1 MKELSLKNNYRDIPE
16 TNLQNNFH
24 KKLIYTTL
32 LNIAIF
38 QGIVLGLVILKSS
51 LFNSQSNRYL
61 AYLLFTLSIV
71 LLNYVFEIEGAF
83 TSYPLLRFLDYI
95 EWIFLLPV
103 FIFLFIIHRIDDTVK
118 SRQRSYL
125 YYIPFIYSSTFAITY
140 HLNDILGIYKIP
152 DSGIFIINILRLI
165 QLLFAFIIILFPPF
179 YSYFMIRHLKDPQ
192 EKKWVITLL
201 TTLYLLLS
209 TWLITYMTGFFFGID
224 ISSTMSGLAL
234 SATFIM
240 HWTAYIGIYK
250 YKLAKNK
257 DAVYNFLN
265 NDLAIIHP
273 NLQVA
278 ENSTPQEYKD
288 SITADNL
295 YFQKLELLCKDQHIY
310 TDSTLN
316 REKVAEKLGIS
327 AGYVSQ
333 IVNTITGDNF
343 AHYINQYRVEAVKE
357 MISDP
362 EYKNYTLLTMGL
374 ESGFTSKTTFYNAFK
389 KVTGQT
395 PNEYK
400 NTIK

>member
-1 MKELSLKNNYRDIPE
+1 M
-16 TNLQNNFH
+16 
-24 KKLIYTTL
+24 IYTTL
-32 LNIAIF
+32 LNIAVF
-38 QGIVLGLVILKSS
+38 QGIVLGIVILKSS
-51 LFNSQSNRYL
+51 LFNSQSNKYL
-61 AYLLFTLSIV
+61 AYLLFALSFV

-83 TSYPLLRFLDYI
+83 KSYPLLCFLDYI

-103 FIFLFIIHRIDDTVK
+103 FIFLFIINRIDDTVK
-118 SRQRSYL
+118 NRQRAYL
-125 YYIPFIYSSTFAITY
+125 YYIPFIYSSTFTIIY
-140 HLNDILGIYKIP
+140 HLNDILGIYKIS

-165 QLLFAFIIILFPPF
+165 QLVFAFIIILFPPF
-179 YSYFMIRHLKDPQ
+179 YSYFMIKHLKDPQ
-192 EKKWVITLL
+192 EKKWVIVLL
-201 TTLYLLLS
+201 TSLYLLLS

-250 YKLAKNK
+250 YKLAKDR
-257 DAVYNFLN
+257 DAVFHFLN
-265 NDLAIIHP
+265 SDLVIINP

-278 ENSTPQEYKD
+278 ENSIAQENNTAEESRE

-295 YFQKLELLCKDQHIY
+295 YFQKLELLCKDDHIY

-327 AGYVSQ
+327 SGYVSQ
-333 IVNTITGDNF
+333 IVNTVTGDNF

-357 MISDP
+357 MISNP
-362 EYKNYTLLTMGL
+362 EYENYNLLTMGL
-374 ESGFTSKTTFYNAFK
+374 EAGFTSKTTFFKAFK

-400 NTIK
+400 NTSK

>member
-1 MKELSLKNNYRDIPE
+1 M
-16 TNLQNNFH
+16 
-24 KKLIYTTL
+24 IYTTL
-32 LNIAIF
+32 LNIAVF
-38 QGIVLGLVILKSS
+38 QGIVLGIVILKSS

-61 AYLLFTLSIV
+61 AYLLFALSFV

-83 TSYPLLRFLDYI
+83 KSYPLLCFLDYI

-103 FIFLFIIHRIDDTVK
+103 FIFLFIINRIDDTVK
-118 SRQRSYL
+118 NRQRTYL
-125 YYIPFIYSSTFAITY
+125 YYIPFAYSSIFTIIY
-140 HLNDILGIYKIP
+140 HLNDILGIYKIS
-152 DSGIFIINILRLI
+152 DSDIFIINILRLI

-224 ISSTMSGLAL
+224 ISSIMSGLAL
-234 SATFIM
+234 AATFIM
-240 HWTAYIGIYK
+240 HWTAYIGIYR

-257 DAVYNFLN
+257 DAVYHFLN
-265 NDLAIIHP
+265 NDLVIINP
-273 NLQVA
+273 NLLVA
-278 ENSTPQEYKD
+278 ENSITQENNTAEESRE

-295 YFQKLELLCKDQHIY
+295 YFQKLEFLCKDEYIY

-327 AGYVSQ
+327 PGYVSQ
-333 IVNTITGDNF
+333 IVNTVTGDNF

-357 MISDP
+357 MISNP
-362 EYKNYTLLTMGL
+362 EYKNYNLLTMGL
-374 ESGFTSKTTFYNAFK
+374 EAGFTSKTTFFKAFK
-389 KVTGQT
+389 KVTGKT

-400 NTIK
+400 NTSK

>member
-1 MKELSLKNNYRDIPE
+1 M
-16 TNLQNNFH
+16 
-24 KKLIYTTL
+24 IYTTL

-38 QGIVLGLVILKSS
+38 QGIVLGVVILKSS
-51 LFNSQSNRYL
+51 LFNSNSNKYL
-61 AYLLFTLSIV
+61 AYLLFALSMV
-71 LLNYVFEIEGAF
+71 LLNYVFELEGAF

-103 FIFLFIIHRIDDTVK
+103 FIFLFIINRIDDTVK
-118 SRQRSYL
+118 NRQRTYL
-125 YYIPFIYSSTFAITY
+125 YYIPFVYSSTFVILY
-140 HLNDILGIYKIP
+140 HLNDILGIYKITG
-152 DSGIFIINILRLI
+152 SGIFIINILRLI
-165 QLLFAFIIILFPPF
+165 QFLFAFIIILFPPF

-257 DAVYNFLN
+257 DAVYHFLN

-278 ENSTPQEYKD
+278 ENSTTQENSTAEAYKE

-295 YFQKLELLCKDQHIY
+295 YFQKLELLCKDEHIY

-362 EYKNYTLLTMGL
+362 EYDNYNLLTMGL
-374 ESGFTSKTTFYNAFK
+374 EAGFTSKTTFFKAFK

>member
-1 MKELSLKNNYRDIPE
+1 M
-16 TNLQNNFH
+16 
-24 KKLIYTTL
+24 IYTTL

-38 QGIVLGLVILKSS
+38 QGIVLGVVILKSS
-51 LFNSQSNRYL
+51 LFSSKSNKYL
-61 AYLLFTLSIV
+61 AYLLFALSMV
-71 LLNYVFEIEGAF
+71 LLNYVFEIEGTF
-83 TSYPLLRFLDYI
+83 KSYPLLRFLDYI

-103 FIFLFIIHRIDDTVK
+103 FIFLFIINRIDDTIK
-118 SRQRSYL
+118 NRQRAYL
-125 YYIPFIYSSTFAITY
+125 YYIPFIYSSTFVIIY
-140 HLNDILGIYKIP
+140 HLNDILGIYKIT
-152 DSGIFIINILRLI
+152 DSRIFIINILMLI

-192 EKKWVITLL
+192 EKRWVITLL

-257 DAVYNFLN
+257 EAVYHFIN
-265 NDLAIIHP
+265 NDLVIIHP
-273 NLQVA
+273 NPQVA
-278 ENSTPQEYKD
+278 ESSITQENNTAEESRE

-295 YFQKLELLCKDQHIY
+295 YFQKLELLCKDEHIY

-362 EYKNYTLLTMGL
+362 EYDNYNLLTMGL
-374 ESGFTSKTTFYNAFK
+374 EAGFTSKTTFFKAFK

-400 NTIK
+400 NTVK

>member
-1 MKELSLKNNYRDIPE
+1 M
-16 TNLQNNFH
+16 
-24 KKLIYTTL
+24 IYTTL
-32 LNIAIF
+32 LNIAVF
-38 QGIVLGLVILKSS
+38 QGIVLGIVILKSS
-51 LFNSQSNRYL
+51 LFNSQSNKYL
-61 AYLLFTLSIV
+61 AYLLFALSFV

-83 TSYPLLRFLDYI
+83 KSYPLLCFLDYI

-103 FIFLFIIHRIDDTVK
+103 FIFLFIINRIDDTVK
-118 SRQRSYL
+118 NRQKAYL
-125 YYIPFIYSSTFAITY
+125 YYIPFIYSSTFTIIY
-140 HLNDILGIYKIP
+140 HLNDILGIYKIS

-165 QLLFAFIIILFPPF
+165 QLIFAFIIILFPPF
-179 YSYFMIRHLKDPQ
+179 YSYFMIKHLKDPQ
-192 EKKWVITLL
+192 EKKWVIVLL
-201 TTLYLLLS
+201 TSLYLLLS

-250 YKLAKNK
+250 YKLAKDR
-257 DAVYNFLN
+257 DAVFHFLN
-265 NDLAIIHP
+265 SDLVIINP

-278 ENSTPQEYKD
+278 ENSIAQENNTAEESRE

-295 YFQKLELLCKDQHIY
+295 YFQKLELLCKDDHIY

-327 AGYVSQ
+327 SGYVSQ

-357 MISDP
+357 MISNP
-362 EYKNYTLLTMGL
+362 EYENYNLLTMGL
-374 ESGFTSKTTFYNAFK
+374 EAGFTSKTTFFKAFK

-400 NTIK
+400 NTSK

>member
-1 MKELSLKNNYRDIPE
+1 M
-16 TNLQNNFH
+16 
-24 KKLIYTTL
+24 IYTTL

-38 QGIVLGLVILKSS
+38 QGIVLGLIILKSS
-51 LFNSQSNRYL
+51 LFNSSSNKYL
-61 AYLLFTLSIV
+61 AYLIFTLSIK
-71 LLNYVFEIEGAF
+71 LLTQLFEIQHVF
-83 TSYPLLRFLDYI
+83 TSYPFLRFIDNI
-95 EWIFLLPV
+95 EWVFLIPAFL
-103 FIFLFIIHRIDDTVK
+103 FLFIKNRIDTTEK
-118 SRQRSYL
+118 KIKTYW
-125 YYIPFIYSSTFAITY
+125 YFIPFAYSAVLNIINDLDHLAGIYTIPKSGIAIIQIFGLIHLALAITF
-140 HLNDILGIYKIP
+140 IP
-152 DSGIFIINILRLI
+152 FL
-165 QLLFAFIIILFPPF
+165 PV
-179 YSYFMIRHLKDPQ
+179 YSYFMIRHLKDSK
-192 EKKWVITLL
+192 EKKWILTLL
-201 TTLYLLLS
+201 TLVSSVLFV
-209 TWLITYMTGFFFGID
+209 WLITALAGLILNYDT
-224 ISSTMSGLAL
+224 SSPMSAVAL
-234 SATFIM
+234 FATFII

-265 NDLAIIHP
+265 NDSGIPYP
-273 NLQVA
+273 NLQIVQ
-278 ENSTPQEYKD
+278 NSKPLEYKE

-295 YFQKLELLCKDQHIY
+295 YFQKLELLCKDHHIY

-362 EYKNYTLLTMGL
+362 EYDNYTLLTMGL

-400 NTIK
+400 NTSK

>member
-1 MKELSLKNNYRDIPE
+1 
-16 TNLQNNFH
+16 
-24 KKLIYTTL
+24 LIYTTL

-38 QGIVLGLVILKSS
+38 QGIVLGVVILKSS
-51 LFNSQSNRYL
+51 LFNSKSNKYL
-61 AYLLFTLSIV
+61 AYLLFALSIV
-71 LLNYVFEIEGAF
+71 LLNYVFEIEDAF

-103 FIFLFIIHRIDDTVK
+103 FIFLFIINRIDDTVK
-118 SRQRSYL
+118 NRQRTYL
-125 YYIPFIYSSTFAITY
+125 YYIPFAYSSTFIITY
-140 HLNDILGIYKIP
+140 HLNDILGIYKIA

-165 QLLFAFIIILFPPF
+165 QFLFAFIIILFPPF

-192 EKKWVITLL
+192 EKTWIITLL
-201 TTLYLLLS
+201 TALYLLLS

-224 ISSTMSGLAL
+224 ISSTMSVLAL
-234 SATFIM
+234 CATFIM

-265 NDLAIIHP
+265 NDSSVLYT
-273 NLQVA
+273 NLQIVK
-278 ENSTPQEYKD
+278 NSTPQEYKE

-357 MISDP
+357 MISNP
-362 EYKNYTLLTMGL
+362 EYENYTLLTMGL

-400 NTIK
+400 NSSK

>member
-1 MKELSLKNNYRDIPE
+1 M
-16 TNLQNNFH
+16 
-24 KKLIYTTL
+24 IYTTL

-38 QGIVLGLVILKSS
+38 QGIVLGIVILKSS
-51 LFNSQSNRYL
+51 LFNSQSNKYL
-61 AYLLFTLSIV
+61 AYLLFALSIV

-83 TSYPLLRFLDYI
+83 TSYPLLCFLDYI

-118 SRQRSYL
+118 NRQKTYL
-125 YYIPFIYSSTFAITY
+125 YYIPFVYSSTFTITY
-140 HLNDILGIYKIP
+140 HLNDILGIYKIT
-152 DSGIFIINILRLI
+152 DSDIFIINILRLI

-179 YSYFMIRHLKDPQ
+179 YSYFMIRHLKDPH
-192 EKKWVITLL
+192 EKNWVLTLL
-201 TTLYLLLS
+201 TALYLVLS
-209 TWLITYMTGFFFGID
+209 TWLITYMAGFFFEVD
-224 ISSTMSGLAL
+224 ISSTMSVLAL
-234 SATFIM
+234 CATFII

-257 DAVYNFLN
+257 VAVYNFLN

-273 NLQVA
+273 NLQVS
-278 ENSTPQEYKD
+278 ENSITQENNTVEAYKE

-295 YFQKLELLCKDQHIY
+295 YFQKLELLCKEQHIY

-333 IVNTITGDNF
+333 IVNIITGDNF
-343 AHYINQYRVEAVKE
+343 ANYINNYRVEAVKE

-362 EYKNYTLLTMGL
+362 EYENYTLLTMGL
-374 ESGFTSKTTFYNAFK
+374 ESGFTSKTTFYKAFK
-389 KVTGQT
+389 KVTDQT

>member
-1 MKELSLKNNYRDIPE
+1 M
-16 TNLQNNFH
+16 
-24 KKLIYTTL
+24 IYTTL

-38 QGIVLGLVILKSS
+38 EGMILGLVILRSS
-51 LFNSQSNRYL
+51 LFNSNSNKYL
-61 AYLLFTLSIV
+61 AYLLFALSFV
-71 LLNYVFEIEGAF
+71 LLNYVFEIEGTF
-83 TSYPLLRFLDYI
+83 TTYPFLRFIDDI
-95 EWIFLLPV
+95 EWVFLLPV
-103 FIFLFIIHRIDDTVK
+103 FMFLFIINRIDDTVK
-118 SRQRSYL
+118 NRQKHYL
-125 YYIPFIYSSTFAITY
+125 YYIPFVYSSIVSITY
-140 HLNDILGIYKIP
+140 DLSNVAELYKIP
-152 DSGIFIINILRLI
+152 DSSIFLLNIFRLI
-165 QLLFAFIIILFPPF
+165 QLLFAVILIPLLPL

-201 TTLYLLLS
+201 TIIYLLLFV
-209 TWLITYMTGFFFGID
+209 WLITYMTGVFFGLD
-224 ISSTMSGLAL
+224 ISSTMSVLAL
-234 SATFIM
+234 CATFVM

-257 DAVYNFLN
+257 VAIYNFLN
-265 NDLAIIHP
+265 NEPAISLT
-273 NLQVA
+273 NLEIVQS
-278 ENSTPQEYKD
+278 NIPQEYKE

-343 AHYINQYRVEAVKE
+343 AHYINNYRVEAVKE
-357 MISDP
+357 MISNP
-362 EYKNYTLLTMGL
+362 EYENYNLLTMGL
-374 ESGFTSKTTFYNAFK
+374 EAGFTSKTTFYNSFK

-400 NTIK
+400 NTLK

>member
-1 MKELSLKNNYRDIPE
+1 M
-16 TNLQNNFH
+16 
-24 KKLIYTTL
+24 IYTTL

-38 QGIVLGLVILKSS
+38 QGIILGLVILKSS
-51 LFNSQSNRYL
+51 LFNSNSNKYL
-61 AYLLFTLSIV
+61 AYLLFALSIV

-83 TSYPLLRFLDYI
+83 RSYPLLCFLDYI

-103 FIFLFIIHRIDDTVK
+103 FIFLFIINRIDDTVK
-118 SRQRSYL
+118 SKQRTYL
-125 YYIPFIYSSTFAITY
+125 YYIPFVYSSTFAITY
-140 HLNDILGIYKIP
+140 HLNDILGIYKIT
-152 DSGIFIINILRLI
+152 DSDIFILNILRLI

-192 EKKWVITLL
+192 EKKWIITLL

-209 TWLITYMTGFFFGID
+209 TWLITYMSGFFFGID

-250 YKLAKNK
+250 YKLAKNTK
-257 DAVYNFLN
+257 AVYNFLN
-265 NDLAIIHP
+265 NDPGISCTD
-273 NLQVA
+273 LQIVQ
-278 ENSTPQEYKD
+278 NSTPQEYKE

-295 YFQKLELLCKDQHIY
+295 YFQKLELLCKDEHLY

-362 EYKNYTLLTMGL
+362 EYGNYTLLTMGL
-374 ESGFTSKTTFYNAFK
+374 ESGFTSKTTFYKAFK